1 MQSQQQDKT
10 VKPIQIQTM
19 PPSMAKP
26 FAPQQSTHPLPQGP
40 TVLGEGSIPLPDP
53 VNIQFLSQER
63 DKRVKARMQ
72 QRMEELS
79 TLTQDLPFVLKY
91 RAQIELKQLKLLELQ
106 KRVRGQIVDRLRR
119 LSEAESYVEATSFK
133 RTSKKAVKELKTTPT
148 KNLTKMDTEQMR
160 AQKHAE
166 FITAVLKHSKE
177 FKEYHTQRLKKVK
190 KVAKDVVNHQANSI
204 KKQQLLEEKQRRERL
219 NALKENNEEE
229 YIKLLNQTKSERL
242 ALLLKETDA
251 YLEKIG
257 SMISLQ
263 KDFDEIATKKKIV
276 EDRKAKLK
284 KKKEEKEKGKTD
296 EKEEAKTDD
305 KDKKGEEK
313 GEEKTDQKADEA
325 SEKPPGE
332 LISNAAVQE
341 RNRKYYTA
349 AHSIQ
354 EDVK

>member
-1 MQSQQQDKT
+1 M
-10 VKPIQIQTM
+10 
-19 PPSMAKP
+19 
-26 FAPQQSTHPLPQGP
+26 
-40 TVLGEGSIPLPDP
+40 
-53 VNIQFLSQER
+53 QFLTQER
-63 DKRVKARMQ
+63 DKRIKSRIQ
-72 QRMEELS
+72 QRIEELN
-79 TLTQDLPFVLKY
+79 TMAQDLPFVLKY

-106 KRVRGQIVDRLRR
+106 KRVRGQIVDKLRR
-119 LSEAESYVEATSFK
+119 FSEVESFSETTPFK
-133 RTSKKAVKELKTTPT
+133 RTSKKSHKEASKQAPT
-148 KNLTKMDTEQMR
+148 RTNITKLDTEQMR
-160 AQKHAE
+160 MQKHAE
-166 FITAVLKHSKE
+166 FISSLLKHSKD

-190 KVAKDVVNHQANSI
+190 KVAKDVVNHQANSLR
-204 KKQQLLEEKQRRERL
+204 KQQLMEEKQRRERL

-263 KDFDEIATKKKIV
+263 KDYDEIATKKKQA

-284 KKKEEKEKGKTD
+284 KKKEEKDKGKTD
-296 EKEEAKTDD
+296 EKEEAKSDE
-305 KDKKGEEK
+305 KDKKDEKGEEK
-313 GEEKTDQKADEA
+313 GEDKEGQKAEDGT
-325 SEKPPGE
+325 EKPPGE

-354 EDVK
+354 EDVKEQPKMIVGGKLKQYQLVGVQWLVSLYNNKLNGILADEMGLGK